1 MFSVQ
6 FNNPTLT
13 RWQMRLA
20 RIPRWGWIAFFVGAV
35 IPAVLLMSFL
45 LITFFFAG
53 LTVMTAALLV
63 GALVS
68 GIRRLGRPRER
79 LPNNR
84 IVIRSVRVIDP

>member
-6 FNNPTLT
+6 FNNQTLT